1 MLPPDIYPESR
12 CRLPLPKREDFDE
25 DGKKVFDYVADP
37 KGNTIRG
44 LIGPGGISLHSPKL
58 SVLTRPVG
66 KFLRFESGI
75 APREREIAILIT
87 ARECD
92 SQFEWA
98 AHEPEALKCGV
109 TQDIIDIIKYR
120 RLTTGLAELDDVI
133 ITLGRE
139 TFGKRKVS
147 SETFARAFK
156 LFGKE
161 GLINLV
167 ALMGNYA
174 ATAAMLCVM
183 DMQLDDGPDVKILPV
198 ETSS

>member
-1 MLPPDIYPESR
+1 MLPPDIHPDSR
-12 CRLPLPKREDFDE
+12 CRLPLAKRDDFDE
-25 DGKKVFDYVADP
+25 DGKKVFDVVADP
-37 KGNTIRG
+37 NGSIRG

-58 SVLTRPVG
+58 AKLTRPVG

-87 ARECD
+87 ARECG

-98 AHEPEALKCGV
+98 AHEPEGLKCGV
-109 TQDIIDIIKYR
+109 QQEIINIIKYR
-120 RLTTGLAELDDVI
+120 RPTTGLSEMDDVI

-147 SETFARAFK
+147 SETYARAIK

-161 GLINLV
+161 GLVNLV

-183 DMQLDDGPDVKILPV
+183 DMQLDDGPDVKVLPV
-198 ETSS
+198 GPG